1 MMRKSRLLAAGIVL
15 MAGCAA
21 SPLFACGES
30 LFRVGKGM
38 TYREY
43 TAPLPGTIVVVA
55 QSEGDLAFIDLL
67 ARAGHDITVVPT
79 AYELSEQ
86 LASHHFDIVMAPFG
100 DREIVA
106 SEMAGNSATY
116 LPVAQYGSE
125 EVKQARALYPESLDS
140 NDSLKHFLKVIHKT
154 LKHRQA

>member
-1 MMRKSRLLAAGIVL
+1 MIQKSRLRAAGIVL
-15 MAGCAA
+15 MLSCAA

-38 TYREY
+38 AYREY
-43 TAPLPGTIVVVA
+43 TAPLPGVIVVVA
-55 QSEGDLAFIDLL
+55 QSQGDLDFIDLL

-86 LASHHFDIVMAPFG
+86 LASGKFDIVMAPFG

-106 SEMAGNSATY
+106 SEMAGSAATF
-116 LPVAQYGSE
+116 LPVAQYGSD
-125 EVKQARALYPESLDS
+125 EVKQARALYPVSLDS